1 MKPLLDQILCE
12 VPATK
17 EINIFF
23 IYCSPIHPWSR
34 NLPACQFPE
43 QHLYENG
50 IYNRHPVQI
59 IFSAAPKANPAKL
72 LGSVGFSAGVDQ
84 DIRQLETPLVFSL
97 DNYKCRILKW
107 VSPSGSRCNIQSSL
121 TLSTATAAF
130 SSTSSSPPPSSTHL
144 RFSFK
149 IYLELDYRN
158 AIYIFHAS
166 SSIIIIGTMIHTI
179 HNLWASSSLGRGC
192 KSAGRPLEM
201 IMVNIFSIIIITS
214 ISIIISII
222 LNIIITVR
230 TDCSDT
236 LLWTE

>member
-1 MKPLLDQILCE
+1 MRPDLKPLLDQILCE

-97 DNYKCRILKW
+97 YNCYSFHWRIYNMSSLSLF
-107 VSPSGSRCNIQSSL
+107 VTISRCGIQCSL

-144 RFSFK
+144 S
-149 IYLELDYRN
+149 E
-158 AIYIFHAS
+158 H
-166 SSIIIIGTMIHTI
+166 
-179 HNLWASSSLGRGC
+179 
-192 KSAGRPLEM
+192 
-201 IMVNIFSIIIITS
+201 VQ
-214 ISIIISII
+214 I
-222 LNIIITVR
+222 LMQMAENSNIIF
-230 TDCSDT
+230 
-236 LLWTE
+236 L

>member
-17 EINIFF
+17 EIKIFF

-97 DNYKCRILKW
+97 DNCYSFHCTIY
-107 VSPSGSRCNIQSSL
+107 NMSSL
-121 TLSTATAAF
+121 SLF
-130 SSTSSSPPPSSTHL
+130 SRSSPFPGVVFNALSPYPLPQQPFRELPPRL
-144 RFSFK
+144 PQVQP
-149 IYLELDYRN
+149 I
-158 AIYIFHAS
+158 
-166 SSIIIIGTMIHTI
+166 
-179 HNLWASSSLGRGC
+179 
-192 KSAGRPLEM
+192 
-201 IMVNIFSIIIITS
+201 
-214 ISIIISII
+214 
-222 LNIIITVR
+222 
-230 TDCSDT
+230 
-236 LLWTE
+236 